1 MQLDIDRLVAYF
13 GGVNAL
19 AEALKQHDPENA
31 ATTAAIYKWRTRGS
45 LPLAQLQKLTALAEA
60 QGRPLDLNAFLQ
72 KNESLERTEM
82 TQTNR
87 VIIFDTTMRDGE
99 QSPGASMTKEE
110 KIRIARQLEKMGV
123 DVIEAGFAAASPGDF
138 ESVNAIAKIIT
149 KSTVCSLARAVEN
162 DVRKAGEAVA
172 PAPKKRIH
180 TFIATSP
187 IHMEHKLKMKPQ
199 QVIDAAVKAVKIAKE
214 YTDDVE
220 FSAEDA
226 VRSDLDFLAKIFTA
240 VIEAGATTINIP
252 DTVGYS
258 IPSVWY
264 ERISNIIKSVPNG
277 DKIVWSTHCH
287 NDLGM
292 AVANSL
298 AAVQAGVRQVEC
310 TINGLGERA
319 GNASLEEIVMA
330 LKVRHD
336 LFGLETGIDTTQ
348 IVPVS
353 KLVSTITGYPI
364 QPNKAVV
371 GANAFAH
378 ESGIHQDGVLKH
390 PETYEIMTAESVGWS
405 TNRLTLGKLS
415 GRNAF
420 KTKLADLGIE
430 LESEEA
436 LNAAFARFKE
446 LADKKREI
454 FDEDLHALVS
464 DEMGSMNAESYKFIS
479 QKISTETGEEPR
491 ADIVF
496 SIKGEE
502 KRASATGSGPVDAI
516 FKAIESVA
524 QSGATLQIYSVNA
537 VTQGTESQGETSVR
551 LARGN
556 RVVNAAG
563 RLGVPQVRQQ
573 QGHGADGRGR
583 VGDSPAGDVRRRAV
597 NGLEHRRVFARR
609 IDVRGGRQADAPRDR
624 RGQVRDDVAEQIVG
638 DDHVEPGRVDHH
650 GDHGGV
656 DVQVVA
662 RDIGELLTY
671 LIEEPTPQAP
681 GVDQDVVL
689 VQQGDPAA
697 PRPGACERVT
707 NHPFH
712 PERGVDGNLGGDL
725 LGGAGPHRAAIAAV
739 EPLGSLTYHHEVDV
753 APGHDLGGQGGGNPR
768 VEPRRPQVHG
778 VIEGEPQPQQQ
789 PSLQQATRDPV
800 RTGRRPDRPEQDG
813 VRGPQILQR
822 GVGQDLS
829 GAQPMLRPEIE
840 VNLLEGVFARGGP
853 QYLERLGGYLRADA
867 VAANN
872 CQGLSCHAGRLGV
885 PSVVAVRFP
894 LLEMDAIAAASRPDP
909 GSVARLAA
917 CVSPVSPWPARIPPT
932 ASSSWRSTA
941 GSTRKLSPR

>member
-1 MQLDIDRLVAYF
+1 MQLDIERLIAYF

-19 AEALKQHDPENA
+19 ADALKQHDPENA
-31 ATTAAIYKWRTRGS
+31 ATAAAIYKWRTRGS
-45 LPLAQLQKLTALAEA
+45 LPLHQLQKLSALAEA
-60 QGRPLDLNAFLQ
+60 QGKPIDLNAFMQ
-72 KNESLERTEM
+72 QQTTLEQNRMPNTS
-82 TQTNR
+82 NR

-138 ESVNAIAKIIT
+138 ESVNAVAKTIT
-149 KSTVCSLARAVEN
+149 NATVCSLARAVEN
-162 DVRKAGEAVA
+162 DVRKAGEALA

-187 IHMEHKLKMKPQ
+187 IHMEYKLKMKPQ

-258 IPSVWY
+258 VPSVWY
-264 ERISNIIKSVPNG
+264 EHIRAIIGSVPNG
-277 DKIVWSTHCH
+277 DKVVWSTHCH

-353 KLVSTITGYPI
+353 KLVSAITGYPV

-390 PETYEIMTAESVGWS
+390 PQTYEIMTAESVGWAA
-405 TNRLTLGKLS
+405 NRLTLGKLS

-420 KTKLADLGIE
+420 KTKLQELGIE
-430 LESEEA
+430 LDSEEA

-464 DEMGSMNAESYKFIS
+464 NEMVSLSQDRYKFIS
-479 QKISTETGEEPR
+479 QRIVTETGEPPV
-491 ADIVF
+491 AQIVF
-496 SIKGEE
+496 SVDGVEQ
-502 KRASATGSGPVDAI
+502 RAEATGSGPVDAV
-516 FKAIESVA
+516 FQAIESVA
-524 QSGATLQIYSVNA
+524 KSGAVLQLYSVNA
-537 VTQGTESQGETSVR
+537 VTKGTESQGETSVR
-551 LARGN
+551 LSKNGK
-556 RVVNAAG
+556 VVNG
-563 RLGVPQVRQQ
+563 
-573 QGHGADGRGR
+573 QGTDT
-583 VGDSPAGDVRRRAV
+583 D
-597 NGLEHRRVFARR
+597 
-609 IDVRGGRQADAPRDR
+609 
-624 RGQVRDDVAEQIVG
+624 
-638 DDHVEPGRVDHH
+638 
-650 GDHGGV
+650 
-656 DVQVVA
+656 
-662 RDIGELLTY
+662 
-671 LIEEPTPQAP
+671 
-681 GVDQDVVL
+681 VL
-689 VQQGDPAA
+689 VATARAYLSALSKLDGDGKVKAQG
-697 PRPGACERVT
+697 
-707 NHPFH
+707 
-712 PERGVDGNLGGDL
+712 
-725 LGGAGPHRAAIAAV
+725 I
-739 EPLGSLTYHHEVDV
+739 
-753 APGHDLGGQGGGNPR
+753 
-768 VEPRRPQVHG
+768 
-778 VIEGEPQPQQQ
+778 
-789 PSLQQATRDPV
+789 
-800 RTGRRPDRPEQDG
+800 
-813 VRGPQILQR
+813 
-822 GVGQDLS
+822 
-829 GAQPMLRPEIE
+829 
-840 VNLLEGVFARGGP
+840 
-853 QYLERLGGYLRADA
+853 
-867 VAANN
+867 
-872 CQGLSCHAGRLGV
+872 
-885 PSVVAVRFP
+885 
-894 LLEMDAIAAASRPDP
+894 
-909 GSVARLAA
+909 
-917 CVSPVSPWPARIPPT
+917 
-932 ASSSWRSTA
+932 
-941 GSTRKLSPR
+941 